1 MEKNQKLLAI
11 VLDSKDNVATLL
23 SDASQNDVLILKD

>member
-1 MEKNQKLLAI
+1 MEQNQKTLAL

-23 SDASQNDVLILKD
+23 SDSSKNDILILKG